1 MTPQAQAL
9 QKQLQQLRARRV
21 AGSIPEA
28 QFNRE
33 RTALERQLLD
43 ELTAAPGG
51 SAAAAPPRRA
61 GVQTWALLGVLVAA
75 VAAAGYGLTGSPQ
88 LINALPS
95 DMAQAGPADGQH
107 DLNSEQMAEL
117 VGRLAERM
125 KANPEDA
132 EGWMMLGRSYAAMGR
147 GDEALKAF
155 AELVK
160 LRPDD
165 PGAITDFAD
174 ALAVQSGRTLEGEP
188 LKLIEKALRIDP
200 NHPKALALAGTAA
213 FNREDYAKAAEY
225 WDTVVRNGPADN
237 PIVEMARGGA
247 EEARARGK
255 LPATVVATAPQAAAP
270 ATPTAPG
277 AAPASPAAPAAA
289 TGAQPAAA
297 AGKATVSGTVDLSA
311 DLRAQVQPNDSVLI
325 FARAAEGSRMPL
337 AFMRKQVKDLPFSFT
352 LDETMAMSPSATL
365 ATTDRVIVGARVS
378 KSGQA
383 MPQPGDLEGLSP
395 AVPVGGQG
403 VKVVISQALK

>member
-1 MTPQAQAL
+1 MSPQAQAL
-9 QKQLQQLRARRV
+9 QKQLQQLRASHA

-28 QFNRE
+28 RFNQE
-33 RTALERQLLD
+33 RTALERKLLD
-43 ELTAAPGG
+43 ALAEAPVGG
-51 SAAAAPPRRA
+51 AAAGRGPRRV

-88 LINALPS
+88 MINALPS
-95 DMAQAGPADGQH
+95 DMAQAGAAGGDGSHDMSAD
-107 DLNSEQMAEL
+107 QMAEL

-147 GDEALKAF
+147 GEEALSAF
-155 AELVK
+155 TQLVK
-160 LRPDD
+160 LRPND
-165 PGAITDFAD
+165 PGALTDFAD
-174 ALAVQSGRTLEGEP
+174 ALAVQNGRTLEGEP

-200 NHPKALALAGTAA
+200 QHVKALALAGTAA
-213 FNREDYAKAAEY
+213 FNREDYAKAVEY
-225 WDTVVRNGPADN
+225 WDTLVRTGPADN

-255 LPATVVATAPQAAAP
+255 LPPGALAAAP
-270 ATPTAPG
+270 APTGTP
-277 AAPASPAAPAAA
+277 PAAPSATAAPTTA
-289 TGAQPAAA
+289 TPTGPQATAA

-311 DLRAQVQPNDSVLI
+311 DLRAQAKPDDVVLI

-337 AFMRKQVKDLPFSFT
+337 ALMRTQVKDLPFSFT
-352 LDETMAMSPSATL
+352 LDETMAMSPAATL
-365 ATTDRVIVGARVS
+365 ASTQKVIVGARVS
-378 KSGQA
+378 KSGQP
-383 MPQPGDLEGLSP
+383 MPQPGDLEGLSS

-403 VKVVISQALK
+403 VKVVISQTLK